1 MRAIPQKDDIIFA
14 REAPAGNAALIR
26 EGQEVCL
33 GQRTVLIR
41 PDCEKVFPKYL
52 VYYLLAPEQQY
63 KLLGTANGATV
74 AHVNLPV
81 IRKMP
86 IELPDIDVQ
95 QKIVGYISI
104 YDDLIENNQKQ
115 IKLLEEAAQRLYKEW
130 FIDLRFP
137 GYEETEIIDGVPK
150 DWEKKLI
157 GDIIRKIPRT
167 KQIKTSDYLSE
178 GAIPV
183 VDQSR
188 DFIAG
193 YTNDKD
199 SVVNFGIPIIIFG
212 DHTRIL
218 KYIQFV
224 NGRKLSKANSNR
236 QIFLNLIGEIIDG
249 KFFFGVSKMP
259 LIFAEVNI
267 ISEKDLMIML
277 EVGNEEE
284 EMGDGNTRA
293 LLLPIG
299 ESVIFSDYS
308 VKVNID
314 KFFGFHFAVFGNTGA
329 GKSNTIARIL
339 QNIFTKTDYSA
350 RGAKFIIID
359 SNGEYH
365 KAFKDIS
372 EINKQIKGVSF
383 IVDSE
388 AADNKLEIP
397 VWALSADDW
406 AILLHASEK
415 TQLPVIKRAIDIA
428 RIFYDKENLDNTIKN
443 HILASTLLGIITSS
457 DSSPS
462 KSDKLVAIM
471 AHFGTAEINIDSPLE
486 TGGSLK
492 QAISIDFGKMKN
504 EEAAI
509 KFLTQ
514 FVDQELIGRVSTDKE
529 VIYDLAEFAQAIEFA
544 TLYEGSVSSQRIQ
557 EYTATLITRLQTI
570 KDGIQGKILSKT
582 QYNSLDEYVAH
593 FVGNWQIIDVDIS
606 SLDDASAEVVTK
618 VLAKMLLDYVKH
630 KEHKADMP
638 INFII
643 EEAHRFVKEDSYY
656 GAVGY
661 NIFER
666 IAKEGRKY
674 GFLLGI
680 SSQRPSEL
688 SKTVVSQCGN
698 FIIHRVQNPDDLKY
712 ISRMVPYINSNM
724 IERLT
729 YLQTG
734 NALVFG
740 TAINIPTLT
749 RFDQARP
756 ATDSENAKITE
767 KWYIE

>member
-1 MRAIPQKDDIIFA
+1 MSSRTIGKIVSIGVNGIVAEVYDSLGSYVNTAD
-14 REAPAGNAALIR
+14 GIR
-26 EGQEVCL
+26 FVGEV
-33 GQRTVLIR
+33 GSYVSIYEMGRTVIAEIEAVA
-41 PDCEKVFPKYL
+41 EKS
-52 VYYLLAPEQQY
+52 
-63 KLLGTANGATV
+63 
-74 AHVNLPV
+74 
-81 IRKMP
+81 
-86 IELPDIDVQ
+86 
-95 QKIVGYISI
+95 SI
-104 YDDLIENNQKQ
+104 
-115 IKLLEEAAQRLYKEW
+115 
-130 FIDLRFP
+130 
-137 GYEETEIIDGVPK
+137 
-150 DWEKKLI
+150 
-157 GDIIRKIPRT
+157 
-167 KQIKTSDYLSE
+167 
-178 GAIPV
+178 
-183 VDQSR
+183 
-188 DFIAG
+188 
-193 YTNDKD
+193 
-199 SVVNFGIPIIIFG
+199 
-212 DHTRIL
+212 
-218 KYIQFV
+218 V
-224 NGRKLSKANSNR
+224 NGRELSKANSNR
-236 QIFLNLIGEIIDG
+236 QVFLNLIGEVIDG

-284 EMGDGNTRA
+284 EMSDGKTRA

-299 ESVIFSDYS
+299 ESVIFSDYL

-529 VIYDLAEFAQAIEFA
+529 VIYDLAEFAQAVEFA

-688 SKTVVSQCGN
+688 SKTVVSQCSN

-767 KWYIE
+767 KWYVE

>member
-1 MRAIPQKDDIIFA
+1 MSSRTIGKIVSIGVNGIVAEVYDSLGSYVNTAD
-14 REAPAGNAALIR
+14 GIR
-26 EGQEVCL
+26 FVGEV
-33 GQRTVLIR
+33 GSYVSIYEMGRTVIAEIEAVA
-41 PDCEKVFPKYL
+41 EKS
-52 VYYLLAPEQQY
+52 
-63 KLLGTANGATV
+63 
-74 AHVNLPV
+74 
-81 IRKMP
+81 
-86 IELPDIDVQ
+86 
-95 QKIVGYISI
+95 SI
-104 YDDLIENNQKQ
+104 
-115 IKLLEEAAQRLYKEW
+115 
-130 FIDLRFP
+130 
-137 GYEETEIIDGVPK
+137 
-150 DWEKKLI
+150 
-157 GDIIRKIPRT
+157 
-167 KQIKTSDYLSE
+167 
-178 GAIPV
+178 
-183 VDQSR
+183 
-188 DFIAG
+188 
-193 YTNDKD
+193 
-199 SVVNFGIPIIIFG
+199 
-212 DHTRIL
+212 
-218 KYIQFV
+218 V
-224 NGRKLSKANSNR
+224 NGRELSKANSNR
-236 QIFLNLIGEIIDG
+236 QVFLNLIGEVIDG

-284 EMGDGNTRA
+284 EMSDGKTRA

-299 ESVIFSDYS
+299 ESVIFSDYL

-372 EINKQIKGVSF
+372 QINKQIKEASF

-388 AADNKLEIP
+388 AVDNKLEIP

-471 AHFGTAEINIDSPLE
+471 AHFGTAKINIDSPLE

-529 VIYDLAEFAQAIEFA
+529 VIYDLAEFAQAVEFA

-570 KDGIQGKILSKT
+570 KDVIQGKILSKK

-688 SKTVVSQCGN
+688 SKTVVSQCSN

-767 KWYIE
+767 KWYVE

>member
-1 MRAIPQKDDIIFA
+1 MSS
-14 REAPAGNAALIR
+14 
-26 EGQEVCL
+26 
-33 GQRTVLIR
+33 RTI
-41 PDCEKVFPKYL
+41 
-52 VYYLLAPEQQY
+52 
-63 KLLGTANGATV
+63 G
-74 AHVNLPV
+74 
-81 IRKMP
+81 
-86 IELPDIDVQ
+86 
-95 QKIVGYISI
+95 KIVSIGTNGIVAEVYDSLGSYVNTVDGIRFVGEVGSYVSI
-104 YDDLIENNQKQ
+104 YEIGRTIIAEIESV
-115 IKLLEEAAQRLYKEW
+115 A
-130 FIDLRFP
+130 
-137 GYEETEIIDGVPK
+137 
-150 DWEKKLI
+150 EKSSI
-157 GDIIRKIPRT
+157 
-167 KQIKTSDYLSE
+167 
-178 GAIPV
+178 
-183 VDQSR
+183 
-188 DFIAG
+188 
-193 YTNDKD
+193 
-199 SVVNFGIPIIIFG
+199 
-212 DHTRIL
+212 
-218 KYIQFV
+218 V
-224 NGRKLSKANSNR
+224 NGHNLNKANSNR
-236 QIFLNLIGEIIDG
+236 QIFLNLIGEIIDN

-259 LIFAEVNI
+259 LIFSEVNI

-284 EMGDGNTRA
+284 EVEEGKTRA

-299 ESVIFSDYS
+299 ESVIFSDYT
-308 VKVNID
+308 VKINID

-339 QNIFTKTDYSA
+339 QNIFLKTDYSA
-350 RGAKFIIID
+350 KGAKFIIID

-365 KAFKDIS
+365 KAF
-372 EINKQIKGVSF
+372 ENINGINNQIKETVF
-383 IVDSE
+383 VVDS
-388 AADNKLEIP
+388 DINDGKLEIP

-428 RIFYDKENLDNTIKN
+428 RIFYDEDNTDNAIKN
-443 HILASTLLGIITSS
+443 HILASTLLGIINSS

-462 KSDKLVAIM
+462 KYDKLVAIM
-471 AHFGTAEINIDSPLE
+471 THFATEEININVVISEDKQL
-486 TGGSLK
+486 TLK
-492 QAISIDFGKMKN
+492 QAIAITYGNRNN
-504 EEAAI
+504 EEDAI
-509 KFLTQ
+509 NFLTE

-529 VIYDLAEFAQAIEFA
+529 VIYDLAEFSQAVEFA

-557 EYTATLITRLQTI
+557 EYTATLTTRLQAV

-582 QYNSLDEYVAH
+582 NYSSLDEYVDH

-606 SLDDASAEVVTK
+606 SLDDSSAEVVAK
-618 VLAKMLLDYVKH
+618 VLAKLLLDYVKRR
-630 KEHKADMP
+630 EHKADMP

-688 SKTVVSQCGN
+688 SKTVVSQCSN

-712 ISRMVPYINSNM
+712 ISSMVPYINNNM

-749 RFDQARP
+749 KFEQANP
-756 ATDSENAKITE
+756 STDSENAKITE
-767 KWYIE
+767 KWYIQ